1 MCRLVSL
8 VSLQRLW
15 GVRDKLY
22 KSVPGERPLT
32 AGGEAG
38 AGWRTGDC
46 EASQYFSPS
55 LVGRR
60 AWSSAASNINMQP
73 RLDTKFEVH
82 RSEAADHHP
91 PASVSWDRPARPH
104 PRPEFSSVRGAD
116 HVTAN
121 NTIANYSKLRLG
133 TSLAVCSLQS
143 NLEKGGGKKL
153 KMMWP
158 S

>member
-1 MCRLVSL
+1 MSAAEAAEAAEPAEEPET
-8 VSLQRLW
+8 
-15 GVRDKLY
+15 KLD
-22 KSVPGERPLT
+22 KSVPAEAGS

-104 PRPEFSSVRGAD
+104 HRTDLSPARGSSCDNKQGE
-116 HVTAN
+116 N
-121 NTIANYSKLRLG
+121 
-133 TSLAVCSLQS
+133 
-143 NLEKGGGKKL
+143 
-153 KMMWP
+153 
-158 S
+158 

>member
-1 MCRLVSL
+1 MTAAEAAEAAEESET
-8 VSLQRLW
+8 SFI
-15 GVRDKLY
+15 KL
-22 KSVPGERPLT
+22 GQERQ
-32 AGGEAG
+32 AARGRA
-38 AGWRTGDC
+38 DC
-46 EASQYFSPS
+46 EASQHFSLP
-55 LVGRR
+55 LVGRP
-60 AWSSAASNINMQP
+60 AWSSAATNINMQP
-73 RLDTKFEVH
+73 RLDSKFEVH

-133 TSLAVCSLQS
+133 ISLAVCSLQS

-153 KMMWP
+153 KMM
-158 S
+158 

>member
-1 MCRLVSL
+1 M
-8 VSLQRLW
+8 
-15 GVRDKLY
+15 
-22 KSVPGERPLT
+22 PGET
-32 AGGEAG
+32 TGGGEAG

-104 PRPEFSSVRGAD
+104 HRTDLSPARGSSCDNKEGD
-116 HVTAN
+116 N
-121 NTIANYSKLRLG
+121 KLRLQ
-133 TSLAVCSLQS
+133 TFAWNTIFSLQS
-143 NLEKGGGKKL
+143 AYKLGTGGGKKIKNDVTQL
-153 KMMWP
+153 TFFKVGN
-158 S
+158 SSQL